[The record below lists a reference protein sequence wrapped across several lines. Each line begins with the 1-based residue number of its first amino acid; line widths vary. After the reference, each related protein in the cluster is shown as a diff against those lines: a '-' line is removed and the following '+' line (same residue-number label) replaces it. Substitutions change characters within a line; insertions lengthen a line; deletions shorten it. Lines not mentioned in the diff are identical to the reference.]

1 VTKLADLVP
10 EFKDILERYSREDF
24 VPGVSLAVRVGD
36 EVVECAS
43 GVLNLNTGVEVTP
56 DSLFQIGSIT
66 KTFTATLV
74 MQLVDE
80 GLVDLDRPVRTY
92 VPEFFVTDREAAE
105 TVTVR
110 QLLCHTGGFDGDV
123 FDDFGRGDDAVARY
137 VEALKDRDQVFPPG
151 RMFSYCN
158 SGFSV
163 LGRLVERVRQLP
175 SWDAALRKHLIEP
188 LGLAHTVTL
197 AEEAIMFRAAVGHVD
212 GEGENVAE
220 QRVAPSWQSPRSC
233 APAGATPCASARD
246 LVDWAGFHL
255 SGGLAPDGTRV
266 LSAESAAAMLEA
278 QTVLPDFGEDVASTA
293 WGLGW
298 ELTELKGGR
307 VFGHAGGTLGQAS
320 LLEVAPD
327 SGVAF
332 AVLTNGGEPTRLMH
346 AVRSR
351 VFGESAGIEVLRLP
365 EPPSPAIEVDPR
377 RFVGRYQTVGAYY
390 DVKQD
395 AEGGLVVEIGLR
407 GALQEIRKEEPTT
420 HRLTGFSPTVLIQRE
435 PARGVSWRLAF
446 PEADADGRAPYMY
459 PGVRAAIRVDDT
471 QSLAH
476 RRFVSSSAS
485 AGGLAQ

>member
-1 VTKLADLVP
+1 MTKLADLVP
-10 EFKDILERYSREDF
+10 ELKDIIERYRREDS

-43 GVLNLNTGVEVTP
+43 GVLNLSTGVEVTP

-80 GLVDLDRPVRTY
+80 GLVDLDQPVRTY
-92 VPEFFVTDREAAE
+92 VPEFSVADREAAE

-123 FDDFGRGDDAVARY
+123 FDDFGRGDDAVTRY

-151 RMFSYCN
+151 RLFSYCN

-163 LGRLVERVRQLP
+163 LGRLVERVRELP

-197 AEEAIMFRAAVGHVD
+197 AEEAIMFRAAVGHID
-212 GEGENVAE
+212 GEGEGENVAE
-220 QRVAPSWQSPRSC
+220 QRVAPFWQFPRSG
-233 APAGATPCASARD
+233 APAGATPCAGARD

-266 LSAESAAAMLEA
+266 LSPESAAAMLKA
-278 QTVLPDFGEDVASTA
+278 QTVLPDVDEDVASTC

-298 ELTELKGGR
+298 QLLELKGGR
-307 VFGHAGGTLGQAS
+307 VFGHGGATLGQAS

-332 AVLTNGGEPTRLMH
+332 AVLTNGGGPTRLIH
-346 AVRSR
+346 AIRSR
-351 VFGESAGIEVLRLP
+351 VLGELAGIEVPRLP

-390 DVKQD
+390 DIKQD

-407 GALQEIRKEEPTT
+407 GALQEIRGQEPKT
-420 HRLTGFSPTVLIQRE
+420 HRLTGFSPTVLIGRE
-435 PARGVSWRLAF
+435 PTRGVYMRLAF
-446 PEADADGRAPYMY
+446 PEADADGRAPHLYA
-459 PGVRAAIRVDDT
+459 GVRAAIRVDDT
-471 QSLAH
+471 QGTRDTEA
-476 RRFVSSSAS
+476 
-485 AGGLAQ
+485 

>member
-1 VTKLADLVP
+1 MTKLADLVADLK
-10 EFKDILERYSREDF
+10 EILERYRREDH

-36 EVVECAS
+36 EVVECTS
-43 GVLNLNTGVEVTP
+43 GVLNLDTGVEATA
-56 DSLFQIGSIT
+56 DSLFQIGSVT

-80 GLVDLDRPVRTY
+80 GLVDLDQPVRTY
-92 VPEFFVTDREAAE
+92 VPEFSVADHEAAE
-105 TVTVR
+105 AVTVR

-151 RMFSYCN
+151 RLFSYCN
-158 SGFSV
+158 SGYSV
-163 LGRLVERVRQLP
+163 LGRLVERVRELP

-212 GEGENVAE
+212 GEGENTAE
-220 QRVAPSWQSPRSC
+220 QRVAPWWQFPRAG
-233 APAGATPCASARD
+233 APAGATQCASARD
-246 LVDWAGFHL
+246 LVEWAGFHL
-255 SGGLAPDGTRV
+255 GGGLAPDGTRV
-266 LSAESAAAMLEA
+266 LSAESVAAMLA
-278 QTVLPDFGEDVASTA
+278 PQTVLPAFDEDGASTCS

-298 ELTELKGGR
+298 ELYELKGGR
-307 VFGHAGGTLGQAS
+307 VFGHSGGTLGQAS

-332 AVLTNGGEPTRLMH
+332 AVLTNGGAPARLIH

-351 VFGESAGIEVLRLP
+351 VLGGLAGIEVPPLP

-390 DVKQD
+390 DIKQD
-395 AEGGLVVEIGLR
+395 AEGGLVVEIGSR
-407 GALQEIRKEEPTT
+407 GALPGMGKQEPKTR
-420 HRLTGFSPTVLIQRE
+420 RLIGFSPTVLIGRHPGQR
-435 PARGVSWRLAF
+435 VFWRMAF
-446 PEADADGRAPYMY
+446 PEVGADGRAPYLY
-459 PGVRAAIRVDDT
+459 LGVRAAIRVDDPQGEQNT
-471 QSLAH
+471 EA
-476 RRFVSSSAS
+476 
-485 AGGLAQ
+485 